1 MQHYLDLLLERPL
14 GQHILILAGLVLA
27 LAALDYGL
35 VYRPRATGIARTTAE
50 LELARLEGARL
61 RKVLG
66 RLPGL
71 RDQEETLRRD
81 LRRLLP
87 RLGGAATPLED
98 ISARAALA
106 GLEVT
111 RFQPGTARAGEHY
124 EEIPVE
130 LEFKG
135 TFHDLLRFL
144 ELSAGSRLLNAADPD
159 IQTLATGN
167 GRTTLRIALEMVT
180 LRLPPDGD
188 GAVLEKDAG
197 GETRTPDPAPA
208 PPLERA
214 EADLP
219 PRDPFHPYQAA
230 TPPEPETQPGPAV
243 AEQPPSET
251 HPPTRFHAA
260 GIAWG
265 PGTPVAL
272 VNEGDGTG
280 HVVQPG
286 SSLGVHPYR
295 VRGITPCEVIVEP
308 IHDHGDR
315 SSETRLKLP
324 RCAIPGPMEEP
335 AEHSAP

>member
-1 MQHYLDLLLERPL
+1 M
-14 GQHILILAGLVLA
+14 
-27 LAALDYGL
+27 
-35 VYRPRATGIARTTAE
+35 
-50 LELARLEGARL
+50 
-61 RKVLG
+61 
-66 RLPGL
+66 
-71 RDQEETLRRD
+71 RRD

-130 LEFKG
+130 LEFRG
-135 TFHDLLRFL
+135 TFHDFLRFL
-144 ELSAGSRLLNAADPD
+144 ELSAGVTASERRRPRYPDSRHRERAHDPPHRAGDGDAAIAARRRRGRRGGGRRRGDTDAGSGSGTAARTGGSRSP
-159 IQTLATGN
+159 ATGSVSPLS
-167 GRTTLRIALEMVT
+167 G
-180 LRLPPDGD
+180 GD
-188 GAVLEKDAG
+188 SARAGDAARAG
-197 GETRTPDPAPA
+197 GGRATALRNRTPRPDSM
-208 PPLERA
+208 
-214 EADLP
+214 
-219 PRDPFHPYQAA
+219 PR
-230 TPPEPETQPGPAV
+230 
-243 AEQPPSET
+243 
-251 HPPTRFHAA
+251 

-308 IHDHGDR
+308 IHNRGDR

-324 RCAIPGPMEEP
+324 RCADPSTHGGACRAFRSLKRRPGVTHRPVRR
-335 AEHSAP
+335 

>member
-14 GQHILILAGLVLA
+14 GQRIFILAGLVLA

-50 LELARLEGARL
+50 LELARFEGARL

-135 TFHDLLRFL
+135 TFHDFLRFL
-144 ELSAGSRLLNAADPD
+144 
-159 IQTLATGN
+159 
-167 GRTTLRIALEMVT
+167 
-180 LRLPPDGD
+180 
-188 GAVLEKDAG
+188 
-197 GETRTPDPAPA
+197 
-208 PPLERA
+208 
-214 EADLP
+214 
-219 PRDPFHPYQAA
+219 
-230 TPPEPETQPGPAV
+230 
-243 AEQPPSET
+243 
-251 HPPTRFHAA
+251 
-260 GIAWG
+260 
-265 PGTPVAL
+265 
-272 VNEGDGTG
+272 
-280 HVVQPG
+280 
-286 SSLGVHPYR
+286 
-295 VRGITPCEVIVEP
+295 
-308 IHDHGDR
+308 
-315 SSETRLKLP
+315 
-324 RCAIPGPMEEP
+324 
-335 AEHSAP
+335 